1 MKLIAVL
8 VVLVVLALI
17 NISILLVIKTQFE
30 KKYLEL
36 KEAIYIVLHQISN
49 HTNNNMEEIKGI
61 IKSIP
66 KEIIVKNVLKLP

>member
-1 MKLIAVL
+1 MVL
-8 VVLVVLALI
+8 VVLVLI

-36 KEAIYIVLHQISN
+36 KETMYIVLYQMSN
-49 HTNNNMEEIKGI
+49 HADNNMEEIKGI

-66 KEIIVKNVLKLP
+66 KEIVVNNVLKLP

>member
-17 NISILLVIKTQFE
+17 NISILLVIKIQFE

-36 KEAIYIVLHQISN
+36 KETIYIVLNQISN
-49 HTNNNMEEIKGI
+49 HTDNNMEEIKGV

-66 KEIIVKNVLKLP
+66 KEIIVNNVLKLP